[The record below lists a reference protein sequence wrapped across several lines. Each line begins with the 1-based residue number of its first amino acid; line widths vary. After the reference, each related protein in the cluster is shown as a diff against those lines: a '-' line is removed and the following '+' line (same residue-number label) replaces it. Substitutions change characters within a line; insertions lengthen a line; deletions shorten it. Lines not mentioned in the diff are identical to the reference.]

1 MEALINDL
9 PNELIEVILDKMP
22 LDKLLDIIK
31 CPIIENY
38 IVKKYL
44 SLNNILNN
52 MKQLI
57 YHTNYRA
64 LVYKYNIKYA
74 TMITDYYMDIINC
87 NGGLIKNKNYNGEP
101 VDLYL
106 LKIKNNDRCV
116 ELISKFVDNDTQSDF
131 KCFGYSGW
139 KRNVYLR
146 QDLINKIEYM
156 FRLNSCLS
164 PYESIEVIKIHYPNG
179 YDKTING
186 IDISS
191 KHVETIIKKFL

>member
-1 MEALINDL
+1 METIYDL
-9 PNELIEVILDKMP
+9 PKELIEIILDKMP
-22 LDKLLDIIK
+22 LDKLLDIIN

-38 IVKKYL
+38 VVKKYL

-57 YHTNYRA
+57 YHKNYREF
-64 LVYKYNIKYA
+64 VFEHNMKYA
-74 TMITDYYMDIINC
+74 TMITDYYMSIIDS
-87 NGGLIKNKNYNGEP
+87 NGGLIKNKHYNGEP

-106 LKIKNNDRCV
+106 LKFKNKDRCV
-116 ELISKFVDNDTQSDF
+116 ELISKFVDNDIQSDF

-156 FRLNSCLS
+156 FRLTACLS
-164 PYESIEVIKIHYPNG
+164 PYESIEIIKIHYPNG
-179 YDKTING
+179 YDKHING
-186 IDISS
+186 IDYTS
-191 KHVETIIKKFL
+191 KHIETIIKKFL